1 MENLLS
7 LCSEPI
13 HITIEQ
19 EQSHLAEQSELVEV
33 TLLIYES
40 IPHIP
45 TVSHNNL
52 DGGSFAERID
62 KTYNEIAKWRKNL
75 FLVPTG
81 NKGKK
86 LNKRLALC
94 GKMEN

>member
-52 DGGSFAERID
+52 DGESFAERID

-75 FLVPTG
+75 FLCQ
-81 NKGKK
+81 
-86 LNKRLALC
+86 LAIKERSLI
-94 GKMEN
+94 NV